1 MEIRMLKQMFQ
12 EGLLRTATIVP
23 APMESDRWLL
33 IFEKANGNQERITR
47 VRTEDDKIYRRL
59 HGALEDAKKIGFRSV
74 TVEFNDD

>member
-1 MEIRMLKQMFQ
+1 MLKQMFQ

-59 HGALEDAKKIGFRSV
+59 HGALEDAKKLALGV
-74 TVEFNDD
+74 